1 MNYSNSDDS
10 SIRYQLLMKYF
21 DRFSNEIDSFSLLIA
36 ELPKEDIYKILYSL
50 ETLVENIEYFQ
61 ASLLKTN

>member
-1 MNYSNSDDS
+1 MSYLKNDDS

-21 DRFSNEIDSFSLLIA
+21 DRFSNEIDSFSLLIR
-36 ELPKEDIYKILYSL
+36 ELPKEDIYKISYSL

-61 ASLLKTN
+61 ALLLKTS

>member
-1 MNYSNSDDS
+1 MNYSKNDDS

-21 DRFSNEIDSFSLLIA
+21 DRFSKEIDSFSILIR
-36 ELPKEDIYKILYSL
+36 ELPKEDIYKISYSL

-61 ASLLKTN
+61 TLLLKTS

>member
-21 DRFSNEIDSFSLLIA
+21 DRFSNEIDSFLLLIA

>member
-1 MNYSNSDDS
+1 MNYSKSDDS

-21 DRFSNEIDSFSLLIA
+21 DRFSNEIDSFLLLIA

>member
-1 MNYSNSDDS
+1 MKYSKSDDS

-21 DRFSNEIDSFSLLIA
+21 DRFSSEIDSFSLLIR